1 MKKVLLNLAVP
12 AMLVCNAFTSQ
23 AKTVDVATAQKVGC
37 NYLLSQNI
45 PGISSAADL
54 TLSHTQYATVNGA
67 SVADYYVFNFVNGG
81 GFVMVSADD
90 LVIPVL
96 AYSAERT
103 YKVDNMSPEANYW
116 VTGYANQITYV
127 IANNLPAKAGTAKKW
142 SDLIAG
148 VPKKAARTT
157 TITFPS
163 STAFLCTTLWDQ
175 TSHYN
180 DQCPGSGSTKAVTGC
195 VATAMAQVMKY
206 NNWPSVGTGDHSYD
220 SSNYGNLNADFGNTV
235 YQWSSMPNT
244 VTTTNNAVAQLMLH
258 AGISVNMN
266 YSPTE
271 SGSYVASIESP
282 FVNCAEYALKTYFHY
297 KPTTVKGIARFGEY
311 YLVGTTPTYYVDSM
325 TTSAW
330 ITMLEGEITAQ
341 RPVLYTG
348 RGSDGGHCW
357 VCDGYNS
364 SDFFHFNFGWSGES
378 NGFYSVDDIAPPALG
393 TGGGGSG
400 NNFNSDQCAIIG
412 IIPDSFANT
421 TGNLKMLAHLNCPF
435 NSPGNYG
442 QRLTVTTKILNSA
455 TTTFKGDFSVE
466 VFDTNNVMIDTIQTI
481 RSQTVTA
488 GDSTAVL
495 TFTKSGAWA
504 MPQETYYHIEC
515 VYRPTGTTAWTPIA
529 NNGTFINYNVI
540 DVENDTDILL
550 YDSLNV
556 TTGHTML
563 INRPISVSTQVANYS
578 SGDFNGEL
586 EGLLINTATGTVFNV
601 QTITGVSLPY
611 QTYGSFT
618 FANSSA
624 AVVVPGRYAFVVK
637 HEYTSGGLF
646 YTTGSNYFENPVM
659 INIYSPVSVNTVPDV
674 TDAINVYPNPATN
687 LINIAMTG
695 VEVSEI
701 RISDVQGREMQTI
714 TPTSQSMVSVSL
726 DNYATGVYFVQ
737 AMTPTGVIT
746 KKIVVTK

>member
-1 MKKVLLNLAVP
+1 MKKVLLSLAVP

-54 TLSHTQYATVNGA
+54 TVGHIQYGTVNGK
-67 SVADYYVFNFVNGG
+67 SVADYYVFNFVNGN

-90 LVIPVL
+90 LIIPVL

-127 IANNLPAKAGTAKKW
+127 IANNLPAKAGTAQQW

-148 VPKKAARTT
+148 VPKTAARTT
-157 TITFPS
+157 ATTFPS

-175 TSHYN
+175 TAHYN
-180 DQCPGSGSTKAVTGC
+180 DQCPGTGSGRAVTGC

-206 NNWPSVGTGDHSYD
+206 NNWPTIGTGDHTYTAATYGALTAD
-220 SSNYGNLNADFGNTV
+220 YGNTA
-235 YQWSSMPNT
+235 YQWSSMPNS
-244 VTTTNNAVAQLMLH
+244 VTATNNAVAQLMLH
-258 AGISVNMN
+258 AGISVNMD

-271 SGSYVASIESP
+271 SGAYVIALESP
-282 FVNCAEYALKTYFHY
+282 VTNCAEYALRNYFHY
-297 KPTTVKGIARFGEY
+297 KPSTLKGIPRFGEY
-311 YLVGTTPTYYVDSM
+311 YLVGSTPTYYVDSM

-330 ITMLEGEITAQ
+330 INMLETEISAQ
-341 RPVLYTG
+341 RPVLYSG
-348 RGSDGGHCW
+348 SGSDGGHCW

-364 SDFFHFNFGWSGES
+364 SNFFHFNFGWSGES
-378 NGFYSVDDIAPPALG
+378 NGFYTVNNIAPAALG
-393 TGGGGSG
+393 TGGGGTG
-400 NNFNSDQCAIIG
+400 NNFDNDQCAIIG
-412 IIPDSFANT
+412 IEPDSFPNT

-435 NSPGNYG
+435 NSPGEYG
-442 QRLTVTTKILNSA
+442 QAITVTTKILNSA
-455 TTTFKGDFSVE
+455 TATFKGDFTVE

-504 MPQETYYHIEC
+504 MPAESYYHIKC
-515 VYRPTGTTAWTPIA
+515 MYRPTGTTAWTPVA
-529 NNGTFINYNVI
+529 NNGTFINYNTI
-540 DVENDTDILL
+540 DVEDDTDVTL
-550 YDSLNV
+550 YDSLAV
-556 TTGHTML
+556 TPSHTILLGHT
-563 INRPISVSTQVANYS
+563 ITVNTQVVNYG
-578 SGDFNGEL
+578 SGSYSGKL
-586 EGLLINTATGTVFNV
+586 EGLLINTATGAVFTV
-601 QTITGVSLPY
+601 QTLSSVSLASY
-611 QTYGSFT
+611 YYNSYSFT
-618 FANSSA
+618 NTVTGIA
-624 AVVVPGRYAFVVK
+624 PGKYAFVVK
-637 HEYTSGGLF
+637 HSYGIGTNFFVTGDGGF
-646 YTTGSNYFENPVM
+646 SNPIM
-659 INIYSPVSVNTVPDV
+659 INIYSPVSVSTVPDV

-687 LINIAMTG
+687 LINIAMNG